1 MPETYETDIEI
12 DESALDVEWVGHA
25 SLMLRYTRTAAEAH
39 KEMNLAKARLDYVK
53 ARLDKEIREN
63 PDAYGLG
70 TRITEGS
77 ISSAI
82 RLSDDFEEANHGLI
96 EKEFEY
102 EVAAGVVR
110 SFDHR
115 KSALENLVRL
125 HAQSYF
131 AGPSVPHNLSEERSK
146 RANRHIRFQRRS

>member
-12 DESALDVEWVGHA
+12 DESALDIEWVEHA
-25 SLMLRYTRTAAEAH
+25 SKMLKYTRIAAEAH
-39 KEMNLAKARLDYVK
+39 KEANLAKARLDYVK
-53 ARLDKEIREN
+53 ARVDKEIREN

-70 TRITEGS
+70 SRITEGS
-77 ISSAI
+77 IASTI
-82 RLSDDFEEANHGLI
+82 RLHEDFDEANRELI
-96 EKEFEY
+96 DKEFEY
-102 EVAAGVVR
+102 EVATGVVR

-125 HAQSYF
+125 HGASYF

>member
-125 HAQSYF
+125 HAQAYF
-131 AGPSVPHNLSEERSK
+131 AGPAVPHNLSEERSK

>member
-25 SLMLRYTRTAAEAH
+25 SLMLRYTRTAAESH

-82 RLSDDFEEANHGLI
+82 RLSEDFEEANHGLI

>member
-1 MPETYETDIEI
+1 MPQTYETDIEI

-25 SLMLRYTRTAAEAH
+25 SLMLRYTRTAAESH

-125 HAQSYF
+125 HGQSYF
-131 AGPSVPHNLSEERSK
+131 SGPTVPRDLVDERSK